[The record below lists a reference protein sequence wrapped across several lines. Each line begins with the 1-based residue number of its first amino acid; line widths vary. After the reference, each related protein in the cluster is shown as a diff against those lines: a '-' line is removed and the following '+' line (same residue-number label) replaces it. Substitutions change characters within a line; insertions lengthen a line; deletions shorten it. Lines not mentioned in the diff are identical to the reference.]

1 VKLDLSQFLP
11 LSKISNCGQGRYNE
25 DLNVTMSAMNS
36 SVPIAIIGMSCRFAG
51 DVNDPEQ
58 LWHMCAD
65 GRSGWSP
72 IPSSRFNMDAF
83 YHPNPEKL
91 STVRVQSHV
100 IDDPERSCTD
110 IFERTLDK
118 CARRSFSDGGRGIV

>member
-1 VKLDLSQFLP
+1 MILDLYQFEP
-11 LSKISNCGQGRYNE
+11 LSVRVNCSQGRYNE

-83 YHPNPEKL
+83 YHPNTEKL
-91 STVRVQSHV
+91 STVCVKSHV
-100 IDDPERSCTD
+100 TGDP
-110 IFERTLDK
+110 
-118 CARRSFSDGGRGIV
+118 G